1 MRRGGV
7 FLGKKEAFQV
17 GFSIREEVPREREKV
32 RGEFISL
39 GKTEEGN
46 GGDIFERMTQLE
58 IEKSLERKPERERAF
73 GCWSETEFLR
83 GRVSVQLEREVS

>member
-1 MRRGGV
+1 MRGEFISLGKTEEEDMRRGGV

-46 GGDIFERMTQLE
+46 GGDIFERMT
-58 IEKSLERKPERERAF
+58 
-73 GCWSETEFLR
+73 
-83 GRVSVQLEREVS
+83 